1 MKSNKPSLMK
11 NRVVFLSDESY
22 GPEVGTGLTEIYEC
36 ACDDY
41 EPTMKDVTAIGAPA
55 GKNVVTLTVRNV
67 YQEFR
72 PQDHHKFKLKSGY
85 FKGVVFEIKRI
96 SPYTDNP
103 NFLKIVG
110 EGV

>member
-1 MKSNKPSLMK
+1 MKANKTSLMK
-11 NRVVFLSDESY
+11 NRVVFLEEQSS
-22 GPEVGTGLTEIYEC
+22 GPEVGGGLSEIYEC

-41 EPTMKDVTAIGAPA
+41 EPTTQDVTAIGAPA
-55 GKNVVTLTVRNV
+55 GKKIVTLTIRNV

-72 PQDHHKFKLKSGY
+72 PKDHHKFKVKSGY
-85 FKGVVFEIKRI
+85 FKDVVFEIKRI
-96 SPYTDNP
+96 VPYSDNP

>member
-11 NRVVFLSDESY
+11 NRVIFLSDETY
-22 GPEVGTGLTEIYEC
+22 GPEVGTGMSEVYEC

-41 EPTMKDVTAIGAPA
+41 EPTTKDVTAIGAPA
-55 GKNVVTLTVRNV
+55 GKKIVTLTVRNV

-72 PQDHHKFKLKSGY
+72 PEDHHKFKLKSGY
-85 FKGVVFEIKRI
+85 FKDVVFEIKRI
-96 SPYTDNP
+96 VPYTDNP